1 MPYLILMM
9 VSVLCSIKNYQKLRM
24 YLNEECSCMPSLV
37 EIQDTASS
45 GPYQLYS
52 LAKMKD
58 RGKQRFNFGEQ
69 SP

>member
-1 MPYLILMM
+1 MISLLF
-9 VSVLCSIKNYQKLRM
+9 SIKNCKKLRM
-24 YLNEECSCMPSLV
+24 YLIKECSCMPSLV

-45 GPYQLYS
+45 GSYQLYS

-58 RGKQRFNFGEQ
+58 RGEQRFNFGEQ